1 VICAAGISVRL
12 GGRAVLRDVSLRARV
27 GEVLAIVGPNGAGK
41 STLLSVLAGELRPP
55 TGAVTLD
62 GRPLAA
68 WSRLELARRRAL
80 LEQHSPLA
88 AALRVEDVVL
98 LGRAPHGTPSRDRE
112 LARQALDDVGL
123 AALAS
128 RDYVRLS
135 GGERQRVQLARVL
148 AQLWDVDDALLLLD
162 EPVSALDVGAQHHI
176 LTRARDRATRGAAVI
191 VTLHDL
197 NLTAQYA
204 DRVVLLDAGR
214 VVAEG
219 PPDRVL
225 EPTTIS
231 DVYGWDMDLL
241 PDRASGVS
249 WIVPRTRRRR
259 EHSHAAP

>member
-1 VICAAGISVRL
+1 MICAEGLSVRL
-12 GGRAVLRDVSLRARV
+12 GGRAVLRDVDVYARA
-27 GEVLAIVGPNGAGK
+27 GEVLGVVGPNGAGK
-41 STLLSVLAGELRPP
+41 STLLSVLAGERRPT
-55 TGAVTLD
+55 TGEVTLD
-62 GRPLAA
+62 GRPLAL
-68 WSRLELARRRAL
+68 WSRLALARRRAL

-88 AALRVEDVVL
+88 AALRVEEVVL
-98 LGRAPHGTPSRDRE
+98 LGRAPHGVTPRDRE
-112 LARQALDDVGL
+112 LARRALADVGL

-148 AQLWDVDDALLLLD
+148 TQLADVDDALLLLD

-176 LTRARDRATRGAAVI
+176 LTGARRRAAQGAAVI

-214 VVAEG
+214 VVAAG
-219 PPDRVL
+219 PPARVL
-225 EPTTIS
+225 EPTTLS
-231 DVYGWDMDLL
+231 EVYGWDMDLL
-241 PDRASGVS
+241 PDEAGGVS

-259 EHSHAAP
+259 EHSYAAP